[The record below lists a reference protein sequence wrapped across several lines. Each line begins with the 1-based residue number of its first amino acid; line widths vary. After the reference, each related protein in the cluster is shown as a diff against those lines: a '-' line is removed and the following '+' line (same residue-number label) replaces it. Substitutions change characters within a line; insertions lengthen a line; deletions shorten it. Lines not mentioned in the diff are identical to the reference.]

1 MCACVHQGVPACA
14 WGHLCMCVCTCMTVC
29 THVCLYPVPCEG
41 ALVSDIWSRQALPGT
56 LGLTRLSLSTACG
69 CRGAAGLC
77 GPLGTQLGSPRRP
90 SWEALLQVGG
100 TRRATGSH
108 GRRGILHGAPKRRE
122 RYSLGTT
129 SWDPGQ
135 LLHCP
140 PGILEGDLETALTS
154 QHLLGESPPA
164 RPSLQCS
171 DTQASG
177 DTSSVLMVTAVRP
190 DLRQAAP

>member
-90 SWEALLQVGG
+90 SWKALLQVGG

-108 GRRGILHGAPKRRE
+108 GRRGILHGAPKRC
-122 RYSLGTT
+122 SGTEVAAIT
-129 SWDPGQ
+129 WGGAGHWEGIAQNWQLCRGPWGSPLLPGDCAVQ
-135 LLHCP
+135 
-140 PGILEGDLETALTS
+140 ET
-154 QHLLGESPPA
+154 H
-164 RPSLQCS
+164 
-171 DTQASG
+171 
-177 DTSSVLMVTAVRP
+177 M
-190 DLRQAAP
+190 RQVGPR